1 MSTLAVGT
9 IKSVSSAA
17 PVFQNSSGTEKGQLA
32 KAWVT
37 YNASTVVQDSF
48 GISSVAD
55 TATGNKTVNF
65 STNFSSINYAVAT
78 MASEQDNAAF
88 SLVEENTRA
97 VGSCIVITRTSRVTG
112 KTNFDLVCAI
122 FFGDN

>member
-9 IKSVSSAA
+9 IKSISSAA
-17 PVFQNSSGTEKGQLA
+17 PVFQNTSGTEKGQLA

-37 YNASTVVQDSF
+37 YNASIVIQDSF

-97 VGSCIVITRTSRVTG
+97 VGSCIVITRTSRTTG
-112 KTNFDLVCAI
+112 KTDFNLTHAI

>member
-37 YNASTVVQDSF
+37 YNESTVVQDSF

-65 STNFSSINYAVAT
+65 STNFSNINYCAST

-88 SLVEENTRA
+88 TLVEEDTRA
-97 VGSCIVITRTSRVTG
+97 VGSCVVITRTARTSG

-122 FFGDN
+122 FFGTN

>member
-1 MSTLAVGT
+1 MSTLSVAT
-9 IKSVSSAA
+9 IKSLTSAA

-37 YNASTVVQDSF
+37 YNASAAIQDSF
-48 GISSVAD
+48 GVSSVAD

-65 STNFSSINYAVAT
+65 STNFSNINYCAST
-78 MASEQDNAAF
+78 MASEQDNGSF
-88 SLVEENTRA
+88 SLVEEDSRA
-97 VGSCIVITRTSRVTG
+97 VGSCRIVTRTARTSG

>member
-32 KAWVT
+32 KAWVI
-37 YNASTVVQDSF
+37 YNESTVVQDSF

-97 VGSCIVITRTSRVTG
+97 VGSCIVITRTSRTSG
-112 KTNFDLVCAI
+112 KTNFDLVSAI